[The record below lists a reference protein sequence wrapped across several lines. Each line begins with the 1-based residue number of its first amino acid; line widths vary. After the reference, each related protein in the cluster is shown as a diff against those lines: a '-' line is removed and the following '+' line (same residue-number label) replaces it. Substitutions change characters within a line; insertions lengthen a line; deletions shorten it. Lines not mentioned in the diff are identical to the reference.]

1 MALRVIG
8 AGVGRTGTTSLKL
21 ALERLLDQP
30 CHHMYEMFDDPMEIP
45 RWTKAIDGFP
55 VDWKVMCSG
64 YAAVVDWPGAAFWPE
79 LTIAN
84 PDALVVLSV
93 RDAESWYR
101 SAKNTIF
108 QIYDI
113 VPPELQPWFDTMRR
127 LLDQRF
133 SCAFSDPE
141 AMMSAFERH
150 NESVRR
156 AIPPERLL
164 EWTPSDG
171 WGPLCDRLG
180 LHVPTDPFPRA
191 NDTNQWRELVG
202 MAPLS

>member
-1 MALRVIG
+1 
-8 AGVGRTGTTSLKL
+8 
-21 ALERLLDQP
+21 
-30 CHHMYEMFDDPMEIP
+30 MYEMFDDPMEIP
-45 RWTKAIDGFP
+45 RWTNAIDGNP
-55 VDWKVMCSG
+55 VDWREMCSG

-79 LTIAN
+79 LTTAN

-101 SAKNTIF
+101 SATNTIF

-113 VPPELQPWFDTMRR
+113 APPEIQPWFDAMRR

-133 SCAFSDPE
+133 SCAFGDPE
-141 AMMSAFERH
+141 TMMAAFERH
-150 NESVRR
+150 NDSVRR
-156 AIPPERLL
+156 AIPPGRLL

-171 WGPLCDRLG
+171 WAPLCDRLG
-180 LHVPTDPFPRA
+180 LDVPTDLFPRA

-202 MAPLS
+202 MAPLP